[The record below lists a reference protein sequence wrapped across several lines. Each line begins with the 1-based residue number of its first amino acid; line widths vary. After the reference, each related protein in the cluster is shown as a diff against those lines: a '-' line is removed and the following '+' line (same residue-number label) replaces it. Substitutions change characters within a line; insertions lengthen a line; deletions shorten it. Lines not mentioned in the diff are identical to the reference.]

1 MATAAPH
8 FVLVPLPAQGHMLP
22 MLYLA
27 RLLATHSARA
37 TVVLTPANGS
47 RHRAVLDRAARAGLA
62 VDFAE
67 LPFPAGLFPHGC
79 ESFEKLPGW
88 SHFTA
93 FYDAL
98 SMLAEPLEKW
108 LRSSLPPVDCLVCDS
123 CCPWTAPVA
132 RRLGVPRVVFQ
143 GPSAFYLLAAR
154 NLDAHG
160 AFGDDADVHEPIEV
174 PDFPVRGIMVNRM
187 TSLGL
192 FQWPGPLQKL
202 RRDTVE
208 AEATADG
215 LVFNTCAALEGAFA
229 ERYAA
234 ELGKRLWSVGPLC
247 LVDADVN
254 DISGSG
260 DADGVVCWL
269 DAQPAASVV
278 YVSFGSVAR
287 LFPAQVAEL
296 AAGLEASR
304 RPFIWAAKE
313 VAAAGGIDAGFEDRV
328 RGRGLVVRGWAPQM
342 SILAHPAVGGFVTHC
357 GWNSVQEGLVH
368 GVPMV
373 TWPQFVDQFMNEALV
388 VDMLGVG
395 VRSGASV
402 PATHVAVV
410 NPGEVLEVQ
419 VWRDGVERAV
429 AELMDEGPAAAARTA
444 RAKELGM
451 KMRAAMAEGGS
462 SENEVKDMVRHVAEV
477 AKKRE
482 KGDMILGAVEAC
494 EV

>member
-27 RLLATHSARA
+27 RLLAFHGARA
-37 TVVLTPANGS
+37 TVVLTPANAA
-47 RHRAVLDRAARAGLA
+47 RHRVVLDRAARAGLA
-62 VDFAE
+62 VDVAE

-98 SMLAEPLEKW
+98 SMLAQPLEKW

-160 AFGDDADVHEPIEV
+160 AFGGDADENGPIEV
-174 PDFPVRGIMVNRM
+174 PDFPVRVVVNRM
-187 TSLGL
+187 TSRGL

-202 RRDTVE
+202 RRDTVD
-208 AEATADG
+208 AEATAGG

-234 ELGKRLWSVGPLC
+234 ELVKRLWAVGPLC
-247 LVDADVN
+247 LVGAGDDA
-254 DISGSG
+254 GG
-260 DADGVVCWL
+260 GADAKGVLSWL
-269 DAQPAASVV
+269 DGQPVAGSVL

-296 AAGLEASR
+296 AAGLESSR

-313 VAAAGGIDAGFEDRV
+313 E
-328 RGRGLVVRGWAPQM
+328 
-342 SILAHPAVGGFVTHC
+342 
-357 GWNSVQEGLVH
+357 
-368 GVPMV
+368 
-373 TWPQFVDQFMNEALV
+373 
-388 VDMLGVG
+388 
-395 VRSGASV
+395 
-402 PATHVAVV
+402 
-410 NPGEVLEVQ
+410 
-419 VWRDGVERAV
+419 AV
-429 AELMDEGPAAAARTA
+429 ALMPDSRTA
-444 RAKELGM
+444 
-451 KMRAAMAEGGS
+451 
-462 SENEVKDMVRHVAEV
+462 
-477 AKKRE
+477 
-482 KGDMILGAVEAC
+482 
-494 EV
+494 